1 MDHIDTSINYIFR
14 PEKTVGMSMGNKLWA
29 LQICLSCNRTI
40 NIFVRLLMG
49 YHSNA
54 DNKFMD
60 DHKTDISFEG
70 KNGSKKEY

>member
-1 MDHIDTSINYIFR
+1 MTLIHMYI
-14 PEKTVGMSMGNKLWA
+14 TVTL
-29 LQICLSCNRTI
+29 
-40 NIFVRLLMG
+40 FVRILMG

>member
-1 MDHIDTSINYIFR
+1 MAYPNFLIRKTS
-14 PEKTVGMSMGNKLWA
+14 
-29 LQICLSCNRTI
+29 
-40 NIFVRLLMG
+40 FVRLLMG